1 MSQGTTMRE
10 IALLLTKAQESIN
23 AAQTLLEQSY
33 PDFAASRAYYAL
45 FYVAQA
51 LLLAKEQTFSSHA
64 AVIAAFG
71 KEYAKTKV
79 LDPKFQCWGLRHW
92 GKSSAGGC
100 RQTDGLGQRIPG
112 GRSPTS
118 EPLTISPL
126 RIQLHITNIR

>member
-1 MSQGTTMRE
+1 MSEGPTMRE
-10 IALLLTKAQESIN
+10 IDLLLTKAQESIN

-33 PDFAASRAYYAL
+33 PDFAASRAHYAL

-79 LDPKFQCWGLRHW
+79 LDPKFHRYLILAQSEHNVGDYGIGEKVAPEDAAKLMGWAREFL
-92 GKSSAGGC
+92 AVA
-100 RQTDGLGQRIPG
+100 RQHL
-112 GRSPTS
+112 S
-118 EPLTISPL
+118 
-126 RIQLHITNIR
+126 H